1 MNIAKFSVKQP
12 VLVNLLTLFILFA
25 GYLSLNRLPR
35 EAFPNITVGRINVRA
50 FYPGVSPEEI
60 ESLVGIKIEREIKDI
75 RGIEKMTVFSEEGT
89 LNVVVETLEDLPE
102 SEVSRI
108 GLDIQAA
115 VGRISDFPS
124 DMDKPVVQ
132 VARMEV
138 PVVYLGLNSSLPEMD
153 AREIAKDIRDQ
164 LEDKEGVST
173 VEVFGLRDLQIKVE
187 VDPDKMKG
195 YNLSLQHIMQIIQ
208 AHKQDIPGGSVKLKK
223 GEYLIRVL
231 GQKTSVKDIG
241 NLIIRATNG
250 GVIRI
255 NDVANVSRGMVD
267 PITVARVHGKRSIYF
282 VVNKKQDADAIKL
295 TYDIKEFFREYLKN
309 APQGLGINYLFEAA
323 DFIKARQNTL
333 ISNGILGLVL
343 VVILLFIF
351 LSFKTAIMTALGI
364 PIAFMGTFIVMHFIG
379 ITFNMMS
386 MFGLIIALG
395 MIVDDAIVVV
405 ENIYRYLMKGMDPK
419 KAAIKGANEVFWPV
433 IGSVSTTVVAFS
445 TLTFM
450 PGVMGKMLS
459 IISAVVAIA
468 LTLSLIEALF
478 VLPSHMADFMKKK
491 KVKKQKGGEEDS
503 AEAGWFL
510 TMRRGYTWLLELVT
524 RFWPISIGLFIFVL
538 GYTVY
543 FAKTNME
550 FVPFPSHTIRRVTFN
565 METTLGSKLE
575 YTEEAV
581 KVIEK
586 YFGEAED
593 TEVESFYCNV
603 GSYIERGHVTLGTH
617 LMQCRVNFYED
628 GETYPRK
635 PMKMVNKWRKQINEL
650 SEVEN
655 LNLVLM
661 RAGPASGDPI
671 DIQVMGKNYQKL
683 GKLAAEI
690 RNFAA
695 KIEGV
700 TDVNTDLASGKR
712 EIQVEID
719 QDRAAVYGFNPAVVG
734 MMIRRAFAGGIAAK
748 IQEDDEDIDVVV
760 QYPENRRRNISEI
773 ENMKLISPVSGKRVP
788 FKAFGKLTAGR
799 GPGRLI
805 RIDTKK
811 AVSVYGEIDP
821 TLTNVTRVNNELR
834 KYTDK
839 LQAENPEVKIHY
851 GGETEVSEELYSSLV
866 MALLI
871 AFMSIYII
879 LATIFGSFLQP
890 FIVLMAVPFGAVG
903 VVFGLNFHGL
913 PISMMG
919 MMGMVALLG
928 VVVNDSL
935 VMVDFINNEK
945 DKGSSTKIAVIEG
958 GKLRLRPV
966 LLTTITTIF
975 GLAPMAAGILGG
987 EEFLEPMAIS
997 MAWGLG
1003 FATTL
1008 TLFLVPSVYLMIDW
1022 FKSKGNSL
1030 INLIKKPFSKTKTVE
1045 SSELSQ
1051 EETVE
1056 NNQID
1061 VEESTDKLENKV
1073 SKTENK
1079 QNNQG
1084 SEEDE
1089 NKK

>member
-25 GYLSLNRLPR
+25 GYMSLQRLPR
-35 EAFPNITVGRINVRA
+35 EAFPNITVGRINIRA
-50 FYPGVSPEEI
+50 FYPGVSPVEM

-75 RGIEKMTVFSEEGT
+75 RGIEKMTIFSEEGI

-102 SEVSRI
+102 SEISRI

-138 PVVYLGLNSSLPEMD
+138 PVIYLGLNSSLPEMD
-153 AREIAKDIRDQ
+153 TREIAKDIRDQ
-164 LEDKEGVST
+164 LEDMDDVST

-195 YNLSLQHIMQIIQ
+195 YNLTLQQIMGIIE

-231 GQKTSVKDIG
+231 GKKTSAREIG
-241 NLIIRATNG
+241 NLIVRATKG

-255 NDVANVSRGMVD
+255 KDIASVSRGMVD
-267 PITVARVHGKRSIYF
+267 PVTVARVQGKRSIYF
-282 VVNKKQDADAIKL
+282 IVNKKQEADAIKL
-295 TYDIKEFFREYLKN
+295 SYKVKDFFSEYLKN
-309 APQGLGINYLFEAA
+309 APEGLGIKYLFEAA

-333 ISNGILGLVL
+333 ISNGVLGLIL

-351 LSFKTAIMTALGI
+351 LSFKTALMTALGI
-364 PIAFMGTFIVMHFIG
+364 PIAFMGTFIVMHFMG

-405 ENIYRYLMKGMDPK
+405 ENIYRYLMQGMDPK
-419 KAAIKGANEVFWPV
+419 KAAVKGANEVFWPV

-450 PGVMGKMLS
+450 PKVMGKMLS
-459 IISAVVAIA
+459 IISIVVAIA

-478 VLPSHMADFMKKK
+478 VLPSHMADFMKKR

-503 AEAGWFL
+503 AEAAWFL
-510 TMRRGYTWLLELVT
+510 TMRRGYTWLLELIT
-524 RFWPISIGLFIFVL
+524 RFWPLSIVLFFFVL

-575 YTEEAV
+575 HTEAAA
-581 KVIEK
+581 KVVEK
-586 YFGEAED
+586 YFAKAED

-603 GSYIERGHVTLGTH
+603 GSYIERGKVTLGTH
-617 LMQCRVNFYED
+617 LMQCNVNFYED

-635 PMKMVNKWRKQINEL
+635 PMDMVNKWRKQINEL

-655 LNLVLM
+655 INLVLK

-671 DIQVMGKNYQKL
+671 DIQVMGKNYDKL
-683 GKLAAEI
+683 GRLAAEI

-712 EIQVEID
+712 EIQVDID

-734 MMIRRAFAGGIAAK
+734 MMIRRAFAGGIASK
-748 IQEDDEDIDVVV
+748 IQEEDEDIDVVV
-760 QYPENRRRNISEI
+760 QYPENRRRSISEI
-773 ENMKLISPVSGKRVP
+773 ENMKLVSPVTGKRVP
-788 FKAFGKLTAGR
+788 FRAFGKLNAGR

-805 RIDTKK
+805 RIDTKR

-821 TLTNVTRVNNELR
+821 MVTNVTRVNNELK

-839 LQAENPEVKIHY
+839 LLAENPDIKIHY
-851 GGETEVSEELYSSLV
+851 SGETEVSEELYSSLM
-866 MALLI
+866 MAMII

-903 VVFGLNFHGL
+903 VIFGLNFHGL

-1008 TLFLVPSVYLMIDW
+1008 TLFLVPSIYLMIDW
-1022 FKSKGNSL
+1022 FKSKGASL
-1030 INLIKKPFSKTKTVE
+1030 KNLLKKLFYKKKTIISNKVDQEKEIKKIQS
-1045 SSELSQ
+1045 
-1051 EETVE
+1051 
-1056 NNQID
+1056 D
-1061 VEESTDKLENKV
+1061 VEETHNKLKYNDSKKEDKKNNQDSEENENK
-1073 SKTENK
+1073 
-1079 QNNQG
+1079 
-1084 SEEDE
+1084 
-1089 NKK
+1089 